1 MPARR
6 SEQLGDGAG
15 QALGGVGQGVGQVG
29 QAATGALG
37 GAGQPAQGAAQNGG
51 PQQSQEVGQG
61 DGGMSGPPGPG
72 GLAKVVAKTV
82 AREIRH
88 AASDEARDLGVAAT
102 RKVREL
108 GERREHRR
116 AEKYNATDAA
126 LRVAEELGIDLADI
140 EGTGSGGRITV
151 KDVHQRQGA

>member
-1 MPARR
+1 M
-6 SEQLGDGAG
+6 
-15 QALGGVGQGVGQVG
+15 
-29 QAATGALG
+29 
-37 GAGQPAQGAAQNGG
+37 
-51 PQQSQEVGQG
+51 
-61 DGGMSGPPGPG
+61 
-72 GLAKVVAKTV
+72 VAKTV

-88 AASDEARDLGVAAT
+88 AASDEARDLGLAAT

-151 KDVHQRQGA
+151 KDVQQRQGA